1 MDSMRIEILNPKA
14 KVLLKNLADMD
25 LIKIKGENESLSFMN
40 FLMKL
45 RSKSDSALSLSEISK
60 EVEVVRKSRYDD

>member
-40 FLMKL
+40 LLMKL